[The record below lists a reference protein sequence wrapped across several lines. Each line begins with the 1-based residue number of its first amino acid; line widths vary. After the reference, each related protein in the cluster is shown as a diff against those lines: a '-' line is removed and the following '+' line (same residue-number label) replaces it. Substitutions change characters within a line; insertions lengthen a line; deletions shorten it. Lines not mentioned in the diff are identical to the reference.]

1 MVARA
6 NTRLVFN
13 KVPSQG
19 LPVPGETSIYDASQT
34 IDLDDTPLNG
44 GFLVKTLCVCL
55 DVYVYARMV
64 AAGGKWAGLPPI
76 PLGGPVENCVGT
88 VLRSENPN
96 FKTGE
101 HVYNSQAFF
110 RQTAYL
116 GWKAF
121 AKPKR
126 GEVAFVSSGAGTVGS
141 VVAQLAKLDGLKVIA
156 SVGSD
161 DKVKLLE
168 SLGVDVAFNYK
179 TTKIDD
185 VLAEHGPIDLYWDN
199 VGGETL
205 EAALG
210 AANRY
215 ARFIECGMLSSL
227 PTNPYFIKN
236 LFLIVAKA
244 ITLTGF
250 GIVDLMKPD
259 AMADFYETV
268 PKLIAN
274 GSLKAIE
281 DIREGFEK
289 GGEALVESMA
299 GHNGGKVILK
309 IAD

>member
-19 LPVPGETSIYDASQT
+19 LPVPGETTIYDASQT

-44 GFLVKTLCVCL
+44 GFLVKTLCVSL
-55 DVYVYARMV
+55 DVYAYARMV

-76 PLGGPVENCVGT
+76 PLGGPVENYGVGV

-96 FKTGE
+96 FKIGE

-121 AKPKR
+121 AKPKK

-179 TTKIDD
+179 TTKISD

-227 PTNPYFIKN
+227 PANPYFI
-236 LFLIVAKA
+236 
-244 ITLTGF
+244 
-250 GIVDLMKPD
+250 
-259 AMADFYETV
+259 
-268 PKLIAN
+268 KLIAN

-281 DIREGFEK
+281 DIQEGFEK